1 MEDYDFV
8 FYKFVDVYEV
18 FLRIEDDERIRNVV
32 SKSYEK
38 ENFFFDKFFV
48 EVEFCMWKF
57 KGEIY
62 FINGVSWVRLGED
75 FIWVWVGVEYLKK
88 YG

>member
-1 MEDYDFV
+1 MILC

-38 ENFFFDKFFV
+38 EKFFV

-57 KGEIY
+57 KG
-62 FINGVSWVRLGED
+62 
-75 FIWVWVGVEYLKK
+75 
-88 YG
+88 